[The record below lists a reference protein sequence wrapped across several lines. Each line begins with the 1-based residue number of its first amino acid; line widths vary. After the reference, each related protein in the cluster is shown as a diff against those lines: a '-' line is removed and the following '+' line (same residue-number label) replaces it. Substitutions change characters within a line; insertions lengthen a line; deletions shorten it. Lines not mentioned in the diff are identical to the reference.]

1 MAVSAVS
8 GDRRGL
14 SHLLIA
20 PPARRRTRRS
30 NDGTSVSTE
39 EKSNSTVASSSS
51 AATTTTSAAATPLS
65 FADVEDDLLAVSG
78 RWFALYRLLPHW
90 HATEPFVLELR
101 RVLSFYAKRAPD
113 LALDTF
119 RWAVEDVARVE
130 ISIRDIPPVPA
141 LVAAHQLLHE
151 SASPHSQL
159 GGVARVPCSWAD
171 DESVLLARICFD
183 ELPVT
188 RELPRTGVL
197 LVMCARR
204 NANGAVH
211 GVTARYVRD
220 ERALHRSVETRLT
233 SAKLAFPL
241 RSLSFVTTLSLPPPQ
256 HAATPSALRNSAAY
270 AFLCTAWRDARTA
283 RGRHSLLGYA
293 QSYDRSRNAA
303 RQRECDEAAAWR
315 DEHEGGCGRDVLGVC
330 GRRPLLTLASDV
342 HLPGAIFGAMSAC
355 VAWTSGARRTC
366 DSGELR
372 ALAEAEEG
380 SVVELKVTNE

>member
-220 ERALHRSVETRLT
+220 ERALHRSVENATDECQAGVSVAQLVVCDD
-233 SAKLAFPL
+233 A
-241 RSLSFVTTLSLPPPQ
+241 VV
-256 HAATPSALRNSAAY
+256 AAAA
-270 AFLCTAWRDARTA
+270 ARRDAERAAQQRRVRVSLHGVARCTNCARTTQSARICAVVRSIAKRGATARVRRGGGLARRA
-283 RGRHSLLGYA
+283 RGRVWTRCVGRVWSSTIVDVGERCA
-293 QSYDRSRNAA
+293 FARCDFWRN
-303 RQRECDEAAAWR
+303 
-315 DEHEGGCGRDVLGVC
+315 VGVC
-330 GRRPLLTLASDV
+330 GVDEWRATHVRQRRA
-342 HLPGAIFGAMSAC
+342 
-355 VAWTSGARRTC
+355 ARIGR
-366 DSGELR
+366 G
-372 ALAEAEEG
+372 
-380 SVVELKVTNE
+380 